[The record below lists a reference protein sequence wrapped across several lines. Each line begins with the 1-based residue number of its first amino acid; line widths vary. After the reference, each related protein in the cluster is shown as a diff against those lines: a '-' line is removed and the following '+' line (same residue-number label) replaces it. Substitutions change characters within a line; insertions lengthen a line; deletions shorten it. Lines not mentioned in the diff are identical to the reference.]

1 MAATDWPEKITSS
14 PRTSTGRSR
23 SFSHCGR
30 GFGPAVVC
38 SAIGG
43 VVSRDGP
50 VREPAGCRA
59 LNGYDCRI
67 PGRWTAWRLMW
78 LVLLLAAA
86 PAEAARA
93 YAMLSYVAGDYAAA
107 VGATGEVLSA
117 QELDEQRVFSADAAQ
132 GLRAAGA
139 GDLAAEAER
148 LGAAIGGRTA
158 AREAVALARGLAGRV
173 APRLQRPVLPRR

>member
-50 VREPAGCRA
+50 VREPAGCRD
-59 LNGYDCRI
+59 LNGADCRI

-93 YAMLSYVAGDYAAA
+93 YAMLSYVAGGHAA
-107 VGATGEVLSA
+107 GGGGEGEGPSA
-117 QELDEQRVFSADAAQ
+117 QEADQQPAFSAGA
-132 GLRAAGA
+132 AAGV
-139 GDLAAEAER
+139 R
-148 LGAAIGGRTA
+148 GARAS
-158 AREAVALARGLAGRV
+158 
-173 APRLQRPVLPRR
+173 APS